1 MLDLQGN
8 LELTQPVPSLWTLHI
23 AGASQVA
30 LVVKN
35 PSANTRDIR
44 AWVRKSPWRKAW
56 QPTPVLVPGE
66 SHGLSRKL
74 EMNIDSQ

>member
-44 AWVRKSPWRKAW
+44 DAELILGLGRA
-56 QPTPVLVPGE
+56 PG
-66 SHGLSRKL
+66 GRRGNPLQCLCL
-74 EMNIDSQ
+74 ENPMD